1 MATTSFDPDTTTA
14 VVTDIEVNG
23 RRPYVEWAAVIAGA
37 VIATAMSL
45 LLTMFGSSV
54 GLFVASP
61 WSENGISAESIGI
74 VAAIWF
80 AFTYIYSIGMG
91 AYFTGRMR
99 ARISGFKSDE
109 TGFRD
114 GTNGLVVWALTL
126 IIGACL
132 AAIIGSSVANLATT
146 TALSAARSTAEIIAP
161 VADDAGDALWR
172 EFAPEAPADENQ
184 QPSVGQPAT
193 PNQTTNPSRAQRE
206 EVLRILRQGL
216 IDGEIAEEDRTYLAR
231 LIESKTGLTP
241 EQAEQRVR
249 STISGAIDRAKRV
262 VESARKGAA
271 FAGFWASLI
280 LLLSGVAAWWAAS
293 LGGSH
298 RDEQTLSD

>member
-1 MATTSFDPDTTTA
+1 MVTTSFDPNATTA
-14 VVTDIEVNG
+14 VVTDVEVTG
-23 RRPYVEWAAVIAGA
+23 RRPYLDWAAVVAGA

-74 VAAIWF
+74 IAAIWF

-99 ARISGFKSDE
+99 ARMSGFKSDE

-114 GTNGLVVWALTL
+114 GANGLVVWALSL

-132 AAIIGSSVANLATT
+132 AAIIGSSVANLATK
-146 TALSAARSTAEIIAP
+146 TALSAARSTAEIVAP

-172 EFAPEAPADENQ
+172 EFAPESPANQTQ
-184 QPSVGQPAT
+184 QPPAGQPAT
-193 PNQTTNPSRAQRE
+193 TTQTGPSRAQRE
-206 EVLRILRQGL
+206 EVMRILREGL
-216 IDGEIAEEDRTYLAR
+216 INGEIKEEDRTYLAR
-231 LIESKTGLTP
+231 LIQSKTGLTL

-249 STISGAIDRAKRV
+249 STVTGAIDRAKSV
-262 VESARKGAA
+262 VEAARKGAA
-271 FAGFWASLI
+271 FAGFWASLV

-298 RDEQTLSD
+298 RDEQTLAT

>member
-1 MATTSFDPDTTTA
+1 MVTTSFDPNATTA
-14 VVTDIEVNG
+14 VVTDVEVTG
-23 RRPYVEWAAVIAGA
+23 RRPYLDWAAVVAGA

-74 VAAIWF
+74 IAAIWF

-99 ARISGFKSDE
+99 ARMSGFKSDE

-114 GTNGLVVWALTL
+114 GANGLVVWALSL

-132 AAIIGSSVANLATT
+132 AAIIGSSVANLATK
-146 TALSAARSTAEIIAP
+146 TALSAARSTAEIVAP

-172 EFAPEAPADENQ
+172 EFAPESPANQTQ
-184 QPSVGQPAT
+184 QPPAGQPAT
-193 PNQTTNPSRAQRE
+193 TTQTGPSRAQRE
-206 EVLRILRQGL
+206 EVVRILREGL
-216 IDGEIAEEDRTYLAR
+216 INGEIKEEDRTYLAR
-231 LIESKTGLTP
+231 LIQSKTGLTL

-249 STISGAIDRAKRV
+249 STVTGAIDRAKSV
-262 VESARKGAA
+262 VEAARKGAA
-271 FAGFWASLI
+271 FAGFWASLV

-298 RDEQTLSD
+298 RDEQTLAT